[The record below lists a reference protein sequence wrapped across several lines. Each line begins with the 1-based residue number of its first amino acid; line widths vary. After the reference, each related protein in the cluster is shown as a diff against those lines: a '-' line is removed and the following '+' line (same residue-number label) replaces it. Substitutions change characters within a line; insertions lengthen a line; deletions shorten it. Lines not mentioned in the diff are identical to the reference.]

1 MKILEKDFDLIC
13 KIYIQWKELNNNIKK
28 FSSRGV
34 NFPDCISEPI
44 VCYAFNY
51 NWNNNNETG
60 DATSDSGELI
70 EIKATSNFDSD
81 LSSFSPNTKFD
92 KLIFV
97 RLDQERDLA
106 YIYDLELNFEQ
117 FQILE
122 VNKKETVLDQQKQ
135 NRRPRLSL
143 IQHIE
148 KEKIEPLYYVDFIKK
163 IVTKN

>member
-44 VCYAFNY
+44 VCYVLNY

-117 FQILE
+117 FQILK

-143 IQHIE
+143 IQYIE

>member
-1 MKILEKDFDLIC
+1 MKIFKKDFDLIC
-13 KIYIQWKELNNNIKK
+13 KVYIQWKELNNNIKK

-70 EIKATSNFDSD
+70 EIKATSNFNSD

-97 RLDQERDLA
+97 RLDQEKDLA
-106 YIYDLELNFEQ
+106 YIYDLQLNFEQ

-143 IQHIE
+143 IQYIE

>member
-143 IQHIE
+143 IQYIE

>member
-1 MKILEKDFDLIC
+1 MKISEKDFDLIC

-70 EIKATSNFDSD
+70 EIKATSNFNSD

-97 RLDQERDLA
+97 RLDQEKDLA
-106 YIYDLELNFEQ
+106 YIYDLKLNFEQ

-143 IQHIE
+143 IQYIE
-148 KEKIEPLYYVDFIKK
+148 NNEIKPLYCVNFIKK

>member
-70 EIKATSNFDSD
+70 EIKATSNFNSD

-143 IQHIE
+143 IQYIE

>member
-1 MKILEKDFDLIC
+1 MKILKKDFDLIC

-97 RLDQERDLA
+97 RLDQKRDLA

-143 IQHIE
+143 IQYIE

>member
-1 MKILEKDFDLIC
+1 RCD
-13 KIYIQWKELNNNIKK
+13 
-28 FSSRGV
+28 
-34 NFPDCISEPI
+34 FPDCISEPI

-81 LSSFSPNTKFD
+81 LSSFSPNTNFD

-97 RLDQERDLA
+97 RLDQERNLA
-106 YIYDLELNFEQ
+106 YIYDLKLNFKQ

-143 IQHIE
+143 IQYIE
-148 KEKIEPLYYVDFIKK
+148 KNEIKSLYCVDFIKK